1 MIPLVILGGLAVLL
15 ISWKSSSASSSSSQS
30 GPAVRLPNGNVYNV
44 ELMATPEERRKG
56 MQFRN
61 RFPAHTVMVFAQPQ
75 PSFLPIH
82 MMNVR
87 MAIDAV
93 WLNSA
98 GRIVQIRTL
107 FPELGVYASGSSPA
121 QFLIEA
127 PKGWAEF
134 NALEVGDQ
142 IQFGNLPC

>member
-1 MIPLVILGGLAVLL
+1 MIPLALFSLLVVALA
-15 ISWKSSSASSSSSQS
+15 SWKSSSHSSSYSQY

-44 ELMATPEERRKG
+44 ELMSTPEERRLG

-87 MAIDAV
+87 MALDAV

-107 FPELGVYASGSSPA
+107 HPERGVCASSSPA

-127 PKGWAEF
+127 PKGWAEH
-134 NALEVGDQ
+134 NRLEVGDQ
-142 IQFGNLPC
+142 MEFGNVPV